1 MTCPRKLRC
10 AIYTRK
16 SSEEGLDQD
25 FTSLDAQREACAAY
39 VQSQRHEGWTPV
51 STRYDDGGYSGGTL
65 NRPALQRLLADID
78 AGTIDLIVVYKIDRL
93 TRSLS
98 DFAKI
103 VERLD
108 ARSASF
114 VSVTQSFNT
123 TTSMG
128 RLTLNVLLSFAQFE
142 REVTGERIRDKIS
155 ASKKKG
161 MWMGGFVPIGYDA
174 VDRQLKVNPEEAII
188 VRRIF
193 DLYRT
198 HRNIA
203 DVQRTLV
210 AEGVR
215 SKQRPQAKGR
225 GKGGAVYS
233 SGALH
238 SVLRNPLYGGRV
250 RHKDTTYPGLH
261 EAIVSD
267 AVWQDAQQILK
278 DRRTNAV
285 HREQGKNPLLGMIV
299 DEDGRRYQA
308 VHTTK
313 GGRRYRYYISRV
325 TSRGGKTSDAPRAR
339 LPANELETQVG
350 DRIGTFLRSAG
361 SLLDAICEAHD
372 DARIRQQI
380 VRHARALTE
389 RASLTTYRSFLRAV
403 RVRPASIDVVLNR
416 TSLRVTLE
424 ATSPSPS
431 DDHDATNA
439 PSEIVLSV
447 PSRLYKTGHE
457 LRLVL
462 DNETGAPV
470 STKRDAK
477 LIRLIARGRRWY
489 EELTS
494 GRAPSL
500 RSIAK
505 REGLPDAYVSRVLN
519 GSLLA
524 PDIIEHILKGTQ
536 PVTLTVEALR
546 TSPPIE
552 WTEQRTRFGI
562 APK

>member
-1 MTCPRKLRC
+1 MTNPRKLRC
-10 AIYTRK
+10 ALYTRK

-39 VQSQRHEGWTPV
+39 VLTQRHEGWMPV
-51 STRYDDGGYSGGTL
+51 STRYDDGGYSDGTL
-65 NRPALQRLLADID
+65 NRPALQTLLADID

-142 REVTGERIRDKIS
+142 RELTGERIRDKIG
-155 ASKKKG
+155 ALKKKG

-174 VDRQLKVNPEEAII
+174 IDRQLKVNPEEAKI
-188 VRRIF
+188 VRHIF

-198 HRNIA
+198 HQNIA
-203 DVQRTLV
+203 DIQRTLA
-210 AEGVR
+210 AEGLR

-225 GKGGAVYS
+225 GKGGATYS

-250 RHKDTTYPGLH
+250 RHKGTTYPGQH

-267 AVWQDAQQILK
+267 ALWQDVQQILE

-285 HREQGKNPLLGMIV
+285 HRVQGKHPLLGTLV
-299 DEDGRRYQA
+299 DEDGRRYHA

-313 GGRRYRYYISRV
+313 GGRRYRYYVSRV
-325 TSRGGKTSDAPRAR
+325 TGRGATTSDVPRAR
-339 LPANELETQVG
+339 LPADDLDTLVG
-350 DRIGTFLRSAG
+350 ERIGILLRSAG
-361 SLLDAICEAHD
+361 SLLDAISKAHD
-372 DARIRQQI
+372 DARMREQI
-380 VRHARALTE
+380 VRRARALTE
-389 RASLTTYRSFLRAV
+389 SATLTSYRSLLQAV
-403 RVRPASIDVVLNR
+403 RIRSASIDVVLDRNA
-416 TSLRVTLE
+416 LRGALD
-424 ATSPSPS
+424 ATPSPT
-431 DDHDATNA
+431 DDHDVTNA
-439 PSEIVLSV
+439 PSEILLSV
-447 PSRLYKTGHE
+447 ASRLYKTGHA

-462 DNETGAPV
+462 DNETGTPV

-477 LIRLIARGRRWY
+477 LIRLAARGRRWY
-489 EELTS
+489 TELTS
-494 GRAPSL
+494 GQAPSL

-524 PDIIEHILKGTQ
+524 PDIVERILKGTQ

-546 TSPPIE
+546 TSPPME
-552 WTEQRTRFGI
+552 WIEQRTRFGI